1 MGDKKQSMKRFMYL
15 VDMFKNGELY
25 RISIYGESRDTIQ
38 QYLYDISP
46 EVIFVR
52 EDEET
57 ERQQKKRTNGNF
69 RKIYHNGKYIGIIV
83 QCDFRTDRCQSIGER
98 SKKIIGV
105 DSRYRVVE

>member
-25 RISIYGESRDTIQ
+25 RISIYGECRDTIQ

-69 RKIYHNGKYIGIIV
+69 RKIYQFGDYIGTIF
-83 QCDFRTDRCQSIGER
+83 QCDF
-98 SKKIIGV
+98 
-105 DSRYRVVE
+105 